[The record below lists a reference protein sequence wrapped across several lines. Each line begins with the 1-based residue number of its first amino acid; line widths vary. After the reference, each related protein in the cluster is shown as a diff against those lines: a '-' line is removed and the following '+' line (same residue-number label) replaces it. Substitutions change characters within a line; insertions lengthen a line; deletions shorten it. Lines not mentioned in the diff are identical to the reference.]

1 MLSDKNLLKKGNVT
15 LRKNLIRAGLGFSSI
30 SQLTHVLFP
39 PAPTLV
45 ASDFQYSC
53 HVKQYLNCEFDIVI
67 LNFKIK
73 IVIL

>member
-1 MLSDKNLLKKGNVT
+1 MSLLERT
-15 LRKNLIRAGLGFSSI
+15 SSEQGLGFSSI

-45 ASDFQYSC
+45 ASDFQYSY

>member
-1 MLSDKNLLKKGNVT
+1 MQLSCIPHREMWLSEVH
-15 LRKNLIRAGLGFSSI
+15 GFNSI

-45 ASDFQYSC
+45 ASDFQYFC